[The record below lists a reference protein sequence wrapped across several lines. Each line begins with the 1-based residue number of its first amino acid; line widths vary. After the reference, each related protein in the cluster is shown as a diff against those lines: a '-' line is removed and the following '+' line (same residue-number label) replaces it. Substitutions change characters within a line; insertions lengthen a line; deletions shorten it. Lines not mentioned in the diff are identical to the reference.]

1 MASASASAS
10 SASAAAS
17 AAPPP
22 IEDLSLLSPAALRA
36 WLAPLSTFL
45 CDCDGVLWRAESG
58 VPGVAHTVAALRARG
73 KRVLFVTNNSTKSR
87 RDYVA
92 KLREAAG
99 IECAA
104 EDIVSS
110 AFAAA
115 EYCRREGVAGKA
127 YVLGGSGLV
136 DELRLAVPG
145 LEVLGPDDFAKE
157 FAFGRLKPEQHLDPG
172 VTAVVIGFDARF
184 SYYKLAMAALYLRYQ
199 PGCRFV
205 ATNRDAAYPDAH
217 CLVPGGG
224 SLVAAL
230 ETGAGRAPDVV
241 AGKPSTQMLDLIDG
255 GALDR
260 AGACMVGDRLDTD
273 IVFGN
278 AGGLRATLHVQTG
291 ISSLAEAE
299 AARGALRPTNALASF
314 GDLGALLEKADAA
327 AAAALA

>member
-1 MASASASAS
+1 MA
-10 SASAAAS
+10 ASAAA
-17 AAPPP
+17 APP
-22 IEDLSLLSPAALRA
+22 IEDLASLPPARLRA

-45 CDCDGVLWRAESG
+45 CDCDGVLWRGEGG
-58 VPGVAHTVAALRARG
+58 VPGVAHTVAQLRARG

-115 EYCRREGVAGKA
+115 EFCRRAGVSKKA

-136 DELRLAVPG
+136 AELQLAMPG
-145 LEVLGPDDFAKE
+145 LAVLGPDDFARE
-157 FAFGRLKPEQHLDPG
+157 FAFGALRPEAHLDPD
-172 VTAVVIGFDARF
+172 VQAVVIGFDARF
-184 SYYKLAMAALYLRYQ
+184 SYFKLATAALYLRYGA
-199 PGCRFV
+199 PRVLFV
-205 ATNRDAAYPDAH
+205 ATNRDASYPDAH

-230 ETGAGRAPDVV
+230 ETGSGRAPDAV
-241 AGKPSTQMLDLIDG
+241 AGKPSLQMLDLVDG

-278 AGGLRATLHVQTG
+278 AGGLAQTLLVLTG
-291 ISSLAEAE
+291 ISSLDEAS
-299 AARGALRPTNALASF
+299 AARGDLRPRSVLASF
-314 GDLGALLEKADAA
+314 GDLGALIERAFADEAA
-327 AAAALA
+327 GK

>member
-1 MASASASAS
+1 MASASAVSAG
-10 SASAAAS
+10 AFAGAAA
-17 AAPPP
+17 A
-22 IEDLSLLSPAALRA
+22 IEDLALLSPAQLRA

-92 KLREAAG
+92 KLRSAAG

-104 EDIVSS
+104 EDIISS

-115 EYCRREGVAGKA
+115 EYCRRAGIAKKA
-127 YVLGGSGLV
+127 YVLGGSGLL

-157 FAFGRLKPEQHLDPG
+157 FAFGRMKPQEHLDPE
-172 VTAVVIGFDARF
+172 VQAVVIGFDARF
-184 SYYKLAMAALYLRYQ
+184 SYYKLVTASMYLRYV

-205 ATNRDAAYPDAH
+205 ATNRDASYPDAH

-230 ETGAGRAPDVV
+230 EMGAGRAPDVV
-241 AGKPSTQMLDLIDG
+241 AGKPSLQMLDLIDG

-260 AGACMVGDRLDTD
+260 ASTCMVGDRLDTD

-278 AGGLRATLHVQTG
+278 AGGLRATLLVRTG
-291 ISSLAEAE
+291 ISSLEEAE
-299 AARGALRPTNALASF
+299 AAEGALRPKCVLASF
-314 GDLGALLEKADAA
+314 GDLGALIEKADAEA
-327 AAAALA
+327 GL

>member
-1 MASASASAS
+1 MS
-10 SASAAAS
+10 SSSAAA
-17 AAPPP
+17 AAAGATA
-22 IEDLSLLSPAALRA
+22 IADLAALSPAQLRE
-36 WLAPLSTFL
+36 WLAPLTTFL

-92 KLREAAG
+92 KLRSAAG

-104 EDIVSS
+104 EDIISS

-115 EYCRREGVAGKA
+115 EYCRREGVSKKA
-127 YVLGGSGLV
+127 YVLGGSGLI

-157 FAFGRLKPEQHLDPG
+157 FAFGRLKPSEHLDPD
-172 VTAVVIGFDARF
+172 VQAVVIGFDARF
-184 SYYKLAMAALYLRYQ
+184 SYYKLATAAMYLRYA
-199 PGCRFV
+199 PGCRFG
-205 ATNRDAAYPDAH
+205 ATNRDASYPDAH

-230 ETGAGRAPDVV
+230 ETGAGRSPDVV
-241 AGKPSTQMLDLIDG
+241 AGKPSLQMLDLIDG

-260 AGACMVGDRLDTD
+260 ARTCMVGDRLDTD

-278 AGGLRATLHVQTG
+278 AGGLRATLLVLTG
-291 ISSLAEAE
+291 ISSLANAE
-299 AARGALRPTNALASF
+299 AADGALRPTSSLASF
-314 GDLGALLEKADAA
+314 GDLGALIEKAEA
-327 AAAALA
+327 